1 MEHLAKR
8 VIIQTSLGKKV
19 GREQMEN
26 SVRSIIPALQATI
39 TDMPINYLPLSV
51 VNDYAKIA
59 DDLKE
64 SNAYVIE
71 NLNFR
76 PEEHSYVEPWVEP
89 EDPNEEPEAPHFEVL
104 APEVLKKMP
113 PADKKKY
120 EEELKKHEEQELL
133 KS

>member
-26 SVRSIIPALQATI
+26 SVRGIIPALQATI
-39 TDMPINYLPLSV
+39 TDMPINYLPLSAITE
-51 VNDYAKIA
+51 YAKIA

-89 EDPNEEPEAPHFEVL
+89 EDPNEEPEVPAFEVL

-120 EEELKKHEEQELL
+120 EEELKKHEE
-133 KS
+133 